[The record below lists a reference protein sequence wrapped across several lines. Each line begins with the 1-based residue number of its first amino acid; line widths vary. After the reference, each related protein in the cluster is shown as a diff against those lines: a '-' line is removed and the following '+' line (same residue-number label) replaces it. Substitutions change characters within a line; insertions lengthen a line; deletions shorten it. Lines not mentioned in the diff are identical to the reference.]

1 MISKWR
7 PIFNQTPNASNL
19 YIRKGFI
26 ILYTMAL
33 PLVAIIGRPNVGKS
47 TLFNRLTGSRKSI
60 VGDEPGITRD
70 RIFAEVEWRSKT
82 FELVDTGG
90 IVPDDEAIIPANI
103 FKQAGFAIDKA
114 QAIIWV
120 VDARAGVT
128 PLDEEISVFLR
139 NIGKP
144 VFIAANK
151 AESRKVEDEAS
162 EFYRFGFELVPLS
175 AEHGTSVGDMLDKVF
190 DTLEFDDEEEAAPG
204 REIKLAIIG
213 RPNVGKSSLL
223 NSILGEER
231 VIVSPIAGTTRD
243 AIDTELEVD
252 GQRYLLID
260 TAGIRRKGKTTEM
273 AEKLSVVMARKA
285 LERADVA
292 VIVIDALEGVAH
304 LDASIAGY
312 AVDSGCSI
320 IIAVNK
326 WDAVAEKETNTIYDV
341 EKTIRRQMKFLDWAP
356 IVSIS
361 ALTGQRVTKILPMAA
376 EAHEARNLRI
386 PTSQLNKFFEESISQ
401 PKGGTAPA
409 PVKGGV
415 SRLKVQYITQ
425 GGVRPP
431 LFVLFTSGG
440 SKAGLH
446 FSYLRYIEN
455 RLRES
460 FDFFATPIRLK
471 ERHKT
476 RPGKA

>member
-1 MISKWR
+1 
-7 PIFNQTPNASNL
+7 
-19 YIRKGFI
+19 
-26 ILYTMAL
+26 MAQ

-47 TLFNRLTGSRKSI
+47 TLFNRLTGTRRSI

-70 RIFAEVEWRSKT
+70 RIFGDVDWRSRT

-103 FKQAGFAIDKA
+103 FKQAGFAIEKS
-114 QAIIWV
+114 QSIIWV

-128 PLDEEISVFLR
+128 PLDEEISNYLR

-151 AESRKVEDEAS
+151 AESRKVEDEAA
-162 EFYRFGFELVPLS
+162 EFYRFGFDLTPLS
-175 AEHGTSVGDMLDKVF
+175 AEHGTSVGDLLDKVF
-190 DTLEFDDEEEAAPG
+190 DSLEFEEDLEEEAG
-204 REIKLAIIG
+204 REIRLAIIG

-243 AIDTELEVD
+243 AIDTYLESD
-252 GQRYLLID
+252 GQKFQLID

-273 AEKLSVVMARKA
+273 AEKLSVIMARKA

-292 VIVIDALEGVAH
+292 VLVIDAVEGVAN

-326 WDAVAEKETNTIYDV
+326 WDAVEEKETNTIY
-341 EKTIRRQMKFLDWAP
+341 EFERGIRNQMKFLDWAP
-356 IVSIS
+356 IVPIS

-376 EAHEARNLRI
+376 KANEARNLRV
-386 PTSQLNKFFEESISQ
+386 PTAQLNKFFEESISQ
-401 PKGGTAPA
+401 PRGGTAPA

-446 FSYLRYIEN
+446 FSYLRYVEN
-455 RLRES
+455 RLRET
-460 FDFFATPIRLK
+460 FEFFATPIRLK
-471 ERHKT
+471 ERHKL
-476 RPGKA
+476 RKAVGKR

>member
-1 MISKWR
+1 MS
-7 PIFNQTPNASNL
+7 
-19 YIRKGFI
+19 
-26 ILYTMAL
+26 L

-47 TLFNRLTGSRKSI
+47 TLFNRLTGTRKSI

-70 RIFAEVEWRSKT
+70 RIYGDVEWKSKT

-151 AESRKVEDEAS
+151 SESRKVEEEAA
-162 EFYRFGFELVPLS
+162 EFYRFGFELTPLS
-175 AEHGTSVGDMLDKVF
+175 AEHGTSVGDLLDNVV
-190 DTLEFDDEEEAAPG
+190 DVLEFEDEIVEEK
-204 REIKLAIIG
+204 RDEIRLAIIG

-223 NSILGEER
+223 NQLLGEER

-243 AIDTELEVD
+243 AIDTHLEVD
-252 GQRYLLID
+252 GQKFVLID

-292 VIVIDALEGVAH
+292 ILVIDAVEGVAN

-312 AVDSGCSI
+312 ALDSGCSI

-326 WDAVAEKETNTIYDV
+326 WDAVEEKETNTVY
-341 EKTIRRQMKFLDWAP
+341 EFERKLRRQMKFLDWAP
-356 IVSIS
+356 MVTIS
-361 ALTGQRVTKILPMAA
+361 ALTGQRVTKILPLVVKAN
-376 EAHEARNLRI
+376 EARNYRV
-386 PTSQLNKFFEESISQ
+386 PTSRLNKFFEEQISQ

-425 GGVRPP
+425 GGLRPP

-446 FSYLRYIEN
+446 FSYLRYVEN
-455 RLRES
+455 RLRDE
-460 FDFFATPIRLK
+460 FEFFATPVRLK

-476 RPGKA
+476 KKGKA

>member
-1 MISKWR
+1 M
-7 PIFNQTPNASNL
+7 N
-19 YIRKGFI
+19 
-26 ILYTMAL
+26 L
-33 PLVAIIGRPNVGKS
+33 PLVVIIGRPNVGKS

-70 RIFAEVEWRSKT
+70 RIFGDVDWKSRS

-128 PLDEEISVFLR
+128 PLDEEISVYLR

-151 AESRKVEDEAS
+151 SESRKVEDEAA
-162 EFYRFGFELVPLS
+162 EFYRFGFELTPLS
-175 AEHGTSVGDMLDKVF
+175 AEHGTSVGDLLDKVF
-190 DTLEFDDEEEAAPG
+190 EVLEFEEGIEEEPSDVI
-204 REIKLAIIG
+204 RLAIIG

-223 NSILGEER
+223 NELLGEER
-231 VIVSPIAGTTRD
+231 VIVSPVAGTTRD
-243 AIDTELEVD
+243 AIDTEFESD
-252 GQRYLLID
+252 GQKFLLID

-273 AEKLSVVMARKA
+273 AEKLSVIMARKS

-292 VIVIDALEGVAH
+292 VLVIDATESVAH

-312 AVDSGCSI
+312 ALDSGCSI

-326 WDAVAEKETNTIYDV
+326 WDAVPGKETNTVY
-341 EKTIRRQMKFLDWAP
+341 EFERELRRHMKFLDWAP
-356 IVSIS
+356 VIMIS
-361 ALTGQRVTKILPMAA
+361 ALTGQRVSRILSMAV
-376 EAHEARNLRI
+376 EANKARNFRV

-401 PKGGTAPA
+401 PRGGTAPA

-425 GGVRPP
+425 GGLRPP

-455 RLRES
+455 RLREA
-460 FDFFATPIRLK
+460 FGFYATPIRLK
-471 ERHKT
+471 EKHKT
-476 RPGKA
+476 KPSKS

>member
-1 MISKWR
+1 
-7 PIFNQTPNASNL
+7 
-19 YIRKGFI
+19 
-26 ILYTMAL
+26 MAP

-70 RIFAEVEWRSKT
+70 RIFGDVDWKSRT

-128 PLDEEISVFLR
+128 PLDEEISVYLR

-151 AESRKVEDEAS
+151 SESRKVEDEAA
-162 EFYRFGFELVPLS
+162 EFYRFGFELTPLS
-175 AEHGTSVGDMLDKVF
+175 AEHGTSVGDLLDKVF
-190 DTLEFDDEEEAAPG
+190 DVLEFEEVIEEEPSDVI
-204 REIKLAIIG
+204 RLAIIG

-223 NSILGEER
+223 NELLGEER
-231 VIVSPIAGTTRD
+231 VIVSPVAGTTRD
-243 AIDTELEVD
+243 AIDTEFESD
-252 GQRYLLID
+252 GQKFLLID

-273 AEKLSVVMARKA
+273 AEKLSVIMARKS

-292 VIVIDALEGVAH
+292 VLVIDATESVAH

-312 AVDSGCSI
+312 ALDSGCSI

-326 WDAVAEKETNTIYDV
+326 WDAVPEKETNTVY
-341 EKTIRRQMKFLDWAP
+341 EFERELRRHMKFLDWAP
-356 IVSIS
+356 VIMIS
-361 ALTGQRVTKILPMAA
+361 ALTGQRVSRILSMAV
-376 EAHEARNLRI
+376 EANKARNFRV

-401 PKGGTAPA
+401 PRGGTAPA

-425 GGVRPP
+425 GGLRPP

-455 RLRES
+455 RLREA
-460 FDFFATPIRLK
+460 FGFYATPIRLK
-471 ERHKT
+471 EKHKT
-476 RPGKA
+476 KGKT